1 MHSGQPTASL
11 TIYRNVA
18 GNFSAPPVTD
28 GVPEGTAT
36 LRFASCTAG
45 ELSYNF
51 SDGSG
56 RSGSIPLT
64 RLTANATCSK
74 TSARPTNADTAL
86 SGNWYNAATSGQGF
100 TVDVSPGSSTLF
112 IAWYTYVPDGAA
124 AGAAGQRWYTA
135 SGTFAPGMRTIPFTL
150 YETTGGTF
158 DSTVTAAHSDSI
170 GTGMIVFQSCS
181 AARLDF
187 QFTGGSS
194 RGASGSIAL
203 ARIGPVPA
211 GCVQ

>member
-100 TVDVSPGSSTLF
+100 TLT
-112 IAWYTYVPDGAA
+112 
-124 AGAAGQRWYTA
+124 
-135 SGTFAPGMRTIPFTL
+135 
-150 YETTGGTF
+150 
-158 DSTVTAAHSDSI
+158 
-170 GTGMIVFQSCS
+170 
-181 AARLDF
+181 
-187 QFTGGSS
+187 
-194 RGASGSIAL
+194 
-203 ARIGPVPA
+203 
-211 GCVQ
+211 